1 MSRYPLRV
9 YAVPFLFSLVWL
21 VLVFGLFQ
29 RGVAGEQQHAHDLVR
44 LQARTLGDQMLDTRA
59 WNTMHGGVYVKESEY
74 GQANPWLPEAIQRAT
89 LQDGTP
95 LVLMNPAY
103 MSRQIADFTTSRGT
117 QIRIVSHAPLNPKNK
132 ADAWEEEAIRALK
145 AGQAEAFGHTP
156 AGSSPASQNGRDI
169 QDARNRQNGQEPLAL
184 QSHGVYRYMAPLPTE
199 EKCLMCHKDASV
211 GDVRG
216 GISLTLNDAPFL
228 GVMENH
234 ARTLSYFY
242 GLMGFTGVMG
252 IGGASYILTR
262 KRLQAEEKARMQN
275 AFLANMSHDMR
286 TPISGI
292 VSMSELL
299 CENATPAKRTAAM
312 YMHAAAAA
320 LLEMITDITTHAKLE
335 TGKFTLQED
344 VFLLAPALEQ
354 CLDMFRPVCREK
366 GLLLSLTVAPDVP
379 ATLVGDS
386 FRLRQALGNLVG
398 NAVKFTQTGEVHLQ
412 VTCTSQHLGQP
423 YVAGQEHVVLQIAV
437 QDTGPGV
444 PQEERDTIFE
454 RFTQGGAGKQQPGT
468 GLGLGIARDIAR
480 LMGGSLWL
488 EDAPGGGSVFTLRV
502 VCRVPGPK
510 QEPQKLVQEQ
520 AQKEHGTSSIAA
532 ATGNE
537 VPCTTPGIL
546 VEAPQAGLPA
556 QVVMSAQAINYA
568 SPAVGLSVAGQ
579 APPPQCQAGS
589 PSPLRI
595 LVAEDARVTT
605 FFIGDV
611 LERAGHEVCTVQS
624 GTEALEA
631 LATQCFH
638 LLLLDMYLPGK
649 TGLEVLAH
657 LKEMQPGRTLVMP
670 VISMS
675 ATQDGATE
683 QALLQ
688 AGACTHL
695 TKPFTAAAL
704 LEVVHAL
711 YPKGEPVQQENDV
724 FCMDEALERVEGNKG
739 LLHHM
744 AQLFLQELP
753 GQRAA
758 LAQAVASLREDK
770 VALVAHALK
779 NSSGMLGLKRMQTTC
794 AQLEEAATARADNLP
809 WSVTDA
815 AIGEAHSAL
824 QQFVGSQDGQPA

>member
-21 VLVFGLFQ
+21 VLVLGLFQ
-29 RGVAGEQQHAHDLVR
+29 RGVASEQQHANDLVR

-74 GQANPWLPEAIQRAT
+74 GLANPWLPEEMQRAT

-103 MSRQIADFTTSRGT
+103 MSRQIADFTTSRGA

-132 ADAWEEEAIRALK
+132 ADTWEEEAIRNIK
-145 AGQAEAFGHTP
+145 AGEREAFGHTP
-156 AGSSPASQNGRDI
+156 AGSSPATG
-169 QDARNRQNGQEPLAL
+169 QDALNMKGAQSL

-199 EKCLMCHKDASV
+199 EKCLMCHKDAIV

-234 ARTLSYFY
+234 ARTLGYFY

-252 IGGASYILTR
+252 IGGASYILAR
-262 KRLQAEEKARMQN
+262 KRLQAEEKARLQN

-299 CENATPAKRTAAM
+299 CENVTPAKRTAAM

-379 ATLVGDS
+379 AALVGDS

-412 VTCTSQHLGQP
+412 VTCTSQHLGQA
-423 YVAGQEHVVLQIAV
+423 YVVGQEHVVLQIAV

-444 PQEERDTIFE
+444 PLEERDAIFE

-468 GLGLGIARDIAR
+468 GLGLAIARDIAR

-502 VCRVPGPK
+502 VCRVTNPK
-510 QEPQKLVQEQ
+510 PEPQEQ
-520 AQKEHGTSSIAA
+520 AHGTPTIAA
-532 ATGNE
+532 ATCNADSG
-537 VPCTTPGIL
+537 TIPGIL
-546 VEAPQAGLPA
+546 AEASQAGIPGQAA
-556 QVVMSAQAINYA
+556 QVTNCA
-568 SPAVGLSVAGQ
+568 SPAVVLSVAGQ
-579 APPPQCQAGS
+579 NPAPPCPFGS
-589 PSPLRI
+589 PAPLRI
-595 LVAEDARVTT
+595 LVAEYARVTT
-605 FFIGDV
+605 FFIGEV
-611 LERAGHEVCTVQS
+611 LERAGYEVCTVQS
-624 GTEALEA
+624 GTEAIEA
-631 LATQCFH
+631 LAAQSFH

-657 LKEMQPGRTLVMP
+657 LKAIAPGEASGGALCLP

-675 ATQDGATE
+675 AAQDGATE

-688 AGACTHL
+688 AGACAHL
-695 TKPFTAAAL
+695 TKPFTVAAL
-704 LEVVHAL
+704 LEAVHAL
-711 YPKGEPVQQENDV
+711 YPAGEPVQQENDV
-724 FCMDEALERVEGNKG
+724 FCVAEALERVEGNRD

-744 AQLFLQELP
+744 ALLFLQELP
-753 GQRAA
+753 GQRAT

-779 NSSGMLGLKRMQTTC
+779 NSSGMLGLKRMQATC
-794 AQLEEAATARADNLP
+794 AQLETAATAGADNLP
-809 WSVTDA
+809 WSVADA

-824 QQFVGSQDGQPA
+824 QQFIGPQDGQPA